1 MKIVIHPLTYIILLS
16 ILLCGYFNYFLI
28 ISIILIV
35 HDLGHL
41 FFMKLF
47 HIYINKIEI
56 LPFGSMI
63 HTDIKYNIESN
74 KLFLI
79 SSGGVLFQLIL
90 NIIFYLLIKYSL
102 LSNYSYQIFLTYN
115 KLIII
120 FNLLPIIPLDG
131 SKIFISLIERFLSY
145 KRSLIIV
152 NIISIILIIILIFNQ
167 ELSLNLIL
175 VSFFLF
181 YKSYYEI
188 FNHAFIFHK
197 FLLERYL
204 NNYKYPK
211 IKKIKKIKDIYKN
224 KFNFINNEREDKY
237 LAKIFDIKKYF

>member
-1 MKIVIHPLTYIILLS
+1 M
-16 ILLCGYFNYFLI
+16 
-28 ISIILIV
+28 
-35 HDLGHL
+35 
-41 FFMKLF
+41 
-47 HIYINKIEI
+47 
-56 LPFGSMI
+56 
-63 HTDIKYNIESN
+63 
-74 KLFLI
+74 FLI

-90 NIIFYLLIKYSL
+90 YIIFNLLLKYSL
-102 LSNYSYQIFLTYN
+102 ISNYSYQIFLTYN
-115 KLIII
+115 ELIII

-145 KRSLIIV
+145 KISLIIV

-181 YKSYYEI
+181 YKTYYEI

-204 NNYKYPK
+204 NNYKYLK
-211 IKKIKKIKDIYKN
+211 IKKIKKIKELYKN

-237 LAKIFDIKKYF
+237 LAKMFDIKKYF